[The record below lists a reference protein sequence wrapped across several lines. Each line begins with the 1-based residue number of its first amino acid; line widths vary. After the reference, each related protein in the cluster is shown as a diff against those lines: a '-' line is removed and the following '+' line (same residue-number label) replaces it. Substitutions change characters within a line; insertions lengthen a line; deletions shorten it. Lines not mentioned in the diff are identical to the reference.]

1 MLKRLREKIR
11 SNGGILMLS
20 FLIAFYYILSQ
31 NMAIVL
37 NFILLFWGL
46 RKGLKFN
53 TWVPLKWYGLFF
65 LFIFLDATFRDVEFR
80 YVTSCFNVFV
90 MLFTLLL
97 YVREHDDV
105 DCFIKYTSVAGL
117 FFCLYITNYYN
128 SYFGVGRL
136 GMELPGTRIDSAIT
150 LGYILLYFA
159 CSQLYAMFSSKNFFF
174 TVLSYL
180 SFIFCLYLIIL
191 TGTRKALI
199 IPIILLFVLLAI
211 KYRKNIFKFS
221 FFGIAFVLFIVFA
234 FEFVVSA
241 EIMSEVQLL
250 RLQGLLGFIDNSQF
264 LDDSSE
270 ERVMLAERAMEY
282 FLDNPILGYGVDNTY
297 NALGKH
303 AHNNYLSTLC
313 FGGIVMFSLYYWIY
327 IKFIKKIRHF
337 TKAEYGKFLV
347 IVLVAIPLSDV
358 GTTGFNV
365 MYFNIL
371 ISLLLIDTC
380 KPKKRNTTLWKIR
393 HARQPWHNVWQVHN
407 TNQ

>member
-1 MLKRLREKIR
+1 MLKELRKEIR

-31 NMAIVL
+31 NMAISL
-37 NFILLFWGL
+37 NFILLLQGL
-46 RKGLKFN
+46 RKGIKFN
-53 TWVPLKWYGLFF
+53 TWTPIAWFGTFF
-65 LFIFLDATFRDVEFR
+65 LFVFLDATFRDVEFR
-80 YVTSCFNVFV
+80 FVMSCFNILV

-105 DCFIKYTSVAGL
+105 DRFLKYTSVAGL

-159 CSQLYAMFSSKNFFF
+159 CTQLYAMFSSKNFFF
-174 TVLSYL
+174 TVSSYL

-199 IPIILLFVLLAI
+199 IPFILLFVLLAI
-211 KYRKNIFKFS
+211 KYRKNIFKFT
-221 FFGIAFVLFIVFA
+221 FFGVAFVLFIILA
-234 FEFVVSA
+234 FEFVITN
-241 EIMSEVQLL
+241 EIMSEVQFL
-250 RLQGLLGFIDNSQF
+250 RLQGLLGFVDANQF
-264 LDDSSE
+264 LDESSE
-270 ERVMLAERAMEY
+270 ERVMLAQRAMEF
-282 FLDNPILGYGVDNTY
+282 FLDNPVLGYGVDNTY
-297 NALGKH
+297 NTLGKH

-313 FGGIVMFSLYYWIY
+313 FGGIVMFLLYYWIY
-327 IKFIKKIRHF
+327 IKFIRRIRHF
-337 TKAEYGKFLV
+337 TKADYGKLLV
-347 IVLVAIPLSDV
+347 IVIVALPLSDV
-358 GTTGFNV
+358 GTTSFNV

-393 HARQPWHNVWQVHN
+393 HARQPWRNVWQVHN